1 MPLPLILSYVANDG
15 AIRRHVSIDW
25 DELPRDSCQ
34 PLVVDLPD
42 FAAIEKS
49 PKSAAEKA
57 QKRDIFCRA
66 VLDSIIRRISIP
78 LLLAFIAAASNPL
91 GKCADISITAG
102 GRKYRF
108 GGFMPSGKPLLYDIR
123 EVERILDRR
132 DWISSVLAAQM
143 VELLEDLKSEAS
155 ESPIEGSPSAEI
167 VPIPGVLEEW
177 LPVQS
182 AVDLPFTGSACSFD
196 KSSSDDKSENI
207 PGQVDS
213 SISPGLEP
221 PDIPWRWSFGAVPF
235 QVDSNSIPG
244 FQDSSSSES
253 GDIKGLQLRLN
264 LEMEMKSPGEM
275 GAAGEGQIG
284 STLSENS
291 PTGLFSQRAT
301 SSPLSSASPLL
312 CKPIYPN
319 IYRFVEKHGFIVPV
333 QIRREKTPLI
343 FTSLEQIWEY
353 NRLRN
358 SEFDLQS
365 TEDSPLVVLSRGRKQ
380 QKQRWQSRN
389 RRGRRAFIQQQ
400 LQQMEA
406 SVSPESVK
414 STQSSEILSST
425 SSKESSGEDS
435 EGSDGSDK
443 GGNE

>member
-1 MPLPLILSYVANDG
+1 MPLPLILSYVANNG

-25 DELPRDSCQ
+25 DELPRDSYR
-34 PLVVDLPD
+34 PLAVDLPD

-57 QKRDIFCRA
+57 QKREDFCRA
-66 VLDSIIRRISIP
+66 VLYSVIRRISIP

-123 EVERILDRR
+123 EVESILDRR

-155 ESPIEGSPSAEI
+155 ESPTEDSPSAEI
-167 VPIPGVLEEW
+167 VPIPGVSEEW

-196 KSSSDDKSENI
+196 KSTSDDKSEKI
-207 PGQVDS
+207 AGQVDS
-213 SISPGLEP
+213 SVSPGLEP

-253 GDIKGLQLRLN
+253 GDIKGLQHRLN
-264 LEMEMKSPGEM
+264 LEMEMKSPEKW
-275 GAAGEGQIG
+275 GQLAKG
-284 STLSENS
+284 RLVPHSAKTAQQVSFHREPLRLHFR
-291 PTGLFSQRAT
+291 PPPLFF
-301 SSPLSSASPLL
+301 ASPS
-312 CKPIYPN
+312 
-319 IYRFVEKHGFIVPV
+319 
-333 QIRREKTPLI
+333 IRI
-343 FTSLEQIWEY
+343 FTGSW
-353 NRLRN
+353 
-358 SEFDLQS
+358 
-365 TEDSPLVVLSRGRKQ
+365 
-380 QKQRWQSRN
+380 
-389 RRGRRAFIQQQ
+389 
-400 LQQMEA
+400 
-406 SVSPESVK
+406 K
-414 STQSSEILSST
+414 STGSLCQCKFGVKKLRSFSRRSSRY
-425 SSKESSGEDS
+425 
-435 EGSDGSDK
+435 
-443 GGNE
+443 GNTTG